1 MADKITPEQLA
12 AADQLNQKLQQGEV
26 NAQEYAAALKEA
38 GLELANQIN
47 LIDQKI
53 AKLAQLNASQEENEA
68 ISQRI
73 SDLQQQRND
82 LVAGGEAVGLVGNTG
97 EWTSGPHLH
106 FEWWVQ
112 GRAVDPRPWLGI
124 QP

>member
-1 MADKITPEQLA
+1 MLRIQRRPVNRSTIQARRCSCLEPTKFKPQP
-12 AADQLNQKLQQGEV
+12 LQHRGERVSIYKHCASLLKTQG
-26 NAQEYAAALKEA
+26 
-38 GLELANQIN
+38 
-47 LIDQKI
+47 
-53 AKLAQLNASQEENEA
+53 
-68 ISQRI
+68 
-73 SDLQQQRND
+73 D